1 MQGASSKPNT
11 TAPEPA
17 VGLRETRRDLTSFV
31 REAHRFFQRHLV
43 PASLAGLPRPRVIH
57 QEA

>member
-1 MQGASSKPNT
+1 MHEASSKPNT
-11 TAPEPA
+11 TAPERA
-17 VGLRETRRDLTSFV
+17 VGLRETGRDLISFV

-43 PASLAGLPRPRVIH
+43 PASLAGLPRPRVVH